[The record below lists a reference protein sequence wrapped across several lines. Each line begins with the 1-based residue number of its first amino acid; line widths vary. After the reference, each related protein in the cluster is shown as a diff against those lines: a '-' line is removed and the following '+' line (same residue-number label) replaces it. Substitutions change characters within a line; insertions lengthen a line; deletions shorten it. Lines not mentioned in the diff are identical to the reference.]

1 MRTLHTEA
9 DLIGPPVALR
19 EALAACMERW
29 RTSGVP
35 YDPAGEFLLLV
46 EPADSIDAVCLRV
59 GAYLNGEDKPLRG
72 EWTTGWGPCFE
83 TYICF
88 SDDGCGLSLVTP
100 KLPGID
106 ANLLALCAAYVT
118 QQPPLT

>member
-1 MRTLHTEA
+1 MRALHTEA
-9 DLIGPPVALR
+9 DLIGLPVALR
-19 EALAACMERW
+19 EVLAACMERW
-29 RTSGVP
+29 RTSGVS

-46 EPADSIDAVCLRV
+46 EPGDSIDAVCRHV
-59 GAYLNGEDKPLRG
+59 SASLNDEGESLPG
-72 EWTTGWGPCFE
+72 EWTTDWGPCFE

>member
-1 MRTLHTEA
+1 MRVLHTEA
-9 DLIGPPVALR
+9 DLIGLPPALR
-19 EALAACMERW
+19 DALAACLERW
-29 RTSGVP
+29 RESGVP
-35 YDPAGEFLLLV
+35 YDPTGEFLLLV
-46 EPADSIDAVCLRV
+46 EPGDSIDAVCLRV
-59 GAYLNGEDKPLRG
+59 GAYLDGEDESLPG
-72 EWTTGWGPCFE
+72 EWTTDWGPCFE